1 MSITQRVRARLATN
15 GERGSIPLALLV
27 VIIMAGLTTVM
38 LSRAVAEQRS
48 TRFDNEFTTAVH
60 AGEAGIAE
68 AVFRLN
74 NHLVT
79 SDTAS
84 GSGDANGY
92 AYAWQAQRDGYG
104 QWIVTS
110 SGTAPDGVERTVV
123 AELSDRPIFDL
134 ALATHIG
141 INFAGGN
148 TADSY
153 HSGLQRRC
161 STSPDPDCFGVVASN
176 GDIDMGSSGAGANY
190 ADRVHLHD
198 WANPANTGP
207 GRCEPTN
214 SVYCDE
220 AFGHRRNLDD
230 PLDISGD
237 IPLVEQL
244 RDACADNAA
253 FSPWRASDVA
263 PANNATAV
271 LDLPAASALTHPDI
285 GAFHCVSELVFDRN
299 TVLASSVTAE
309 DPYFLVVRDSIRVD
323 GHVKVNCAACGASF
337 PASPNMPV
345 APALQILT
353 VADDGVQ
360 GSNVLAAVQIRQH
373 AKLGAAI
380 YAPNASCGNQQ
391 GSNAQVEIYGAIV
404 CKAVLNQG
412 GWQFHYDEA
421 LIDGLRTGRYFIDRW
436 REE

>member
-1 MSITQRVRARLATN
+1 MSTILQRLRGAA
-15 GERGSIPLALLV
+15 GERGSVPLALLV
-27 VIIMAGLTTVM
+27 VIMMAGLTTAT
-38 LSRAVAEQRS
+38 LSRTITEQRS

-68 AVFRLN
+68 GVFRLN
-74 NHLVT
+74 NQLVT
-79 SDTAS
+79 GDAAS
-84 GSGDANGY
+84 GAGDANGY
-92 AYAWQAQRDGYG
+92 AYTWEARRDGYG
-104 QWIVTS
+104 QWTVTS
-110 SGTAPDGVERTVV
+110 SGVGPDGVERTLV
-123 AELSDRPIFDL
+123 AEVSDRPIFDL

-141 INFAGGN
+141 IEFAGGN

-161 STSPDPDCFGVVASN
+161 STSPNPNCFGVIASN
-176 GDIDMGSSGAGANY
+176 GDIDMGSSGASTNY
-190 ADRVHLHD
+190 ADRVHVHD

-207 GRCEPTN
+207 GRCSPTG

-230 PLDISGD
+230 PLDIRGD
-237 IPLVEQL
+237 VLLVEEL
-244 RDACADNAA
+244 RDACTAAAA
-253 FSPWRASDVA
+253 FSTWRASAVA
-263 PANNATAV
+263 PANNATAT
-271 LDLPAASALTHPDI
+271 LDLPAANALSHPDV
-285 GAFHCVSELVFDRN
+285 GAFHCLSELVFDRN
-299 TVLASSVTAE
+299 TVLPSTVTAQA
-309 DPYFLVVRDSIRVD
+309 PYFLVVRDTIRVD
-323 GHVKVNCAACGASF
+323 GHVKVNCAACGSSF
-337 PASPNMPV
+337 PASPSMPV

-353 VADDGVQ
+353 VADDGML

-412 GWQFHYDEA
+412 GWRFHYDEA
-421 LIDGLRTGRYFIDRW
+421 LLDGLRTGRYFIDRW